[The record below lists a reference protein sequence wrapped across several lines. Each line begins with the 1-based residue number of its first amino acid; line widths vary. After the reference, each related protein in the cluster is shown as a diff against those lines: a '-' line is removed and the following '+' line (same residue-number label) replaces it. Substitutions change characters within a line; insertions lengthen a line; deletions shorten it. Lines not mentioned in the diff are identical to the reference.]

1 MSTMEDTLALLCK
14 VHNEKILDSIKRKYP
29 GIDQIL
35 TPEKITAYD
44 RGEYDDLDA
53 LPAVEMHVRAAV
65 ISYNWATVAAQWTGA
80 ALRISNP
87 AWAEQKVRQYE
98 AELISRYKAGLL

>member
-1 MSTMEDTLALLCK
+1 MDTMEDTLALLCK
-14 VHNEKILDSIKRKYP
+14 VHNEKILDEIKRTYP
-29 GIDQIL
+29 GIDRIL

-53 LPAVEMHVRAAV
+53 DQLRHDEFALPVCVL
-65 ISYNWATVAAQWTGA
+65 IQDIQ
-80 ALRISNP
+80 RI
-87 AWAEQKVRQYE
+87 KGRITYVGGFRLLRQYE

>member
-1 MSTMEDTLALLCK
+1 MDLTVGTFYEALYALK
-14 VHNEKILDSIKRKYP
+14 EADLFAKYP
-29 GIDQIL
+29 GIDRIL

-53 LPAVEMHVRAAV
+53 LCPELLPGMGRTGSIVIAHCSAAV
-65 ISYNWATVAAQWTGA
+65 MKSSTRRGSDSNKWAARRC
-80 ALRISNP
+80 RI
-87 AWAEQKVRQYE
+87 YE

>member
-1 MSTMEDTLALLCK
+1 MNTLVDRNAFQLA
-14 VHNEKILDSIKRKYP
+14 HAILFARYP
-29 GIDQIL
+29 GIDRIL

-53 LPAVEMHVRAAV
+53 LIIPAMELIGATSEIIVEWCNWIAAESTKPWPDE
-65 ISYNWATVAAQWTGA
+65 SYEWAIGTG
-80 ALRISNP
+80 R
-87 AWAEQKVRQYE
+87 VRQYE